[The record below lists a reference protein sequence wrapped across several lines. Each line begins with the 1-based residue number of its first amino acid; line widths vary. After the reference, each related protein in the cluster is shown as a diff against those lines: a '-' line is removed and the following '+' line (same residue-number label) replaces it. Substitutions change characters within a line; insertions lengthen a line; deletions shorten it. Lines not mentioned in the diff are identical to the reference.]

1 MKNRKQ
7 IDARRLA
14 KKTSRAKRDKKYVA
28 PVRMAAPKPEKPDPM
43 EALKGLWFLLHGFNY
58 LSSDYTTGE
67 WKPVFDVYA
76 DDFDILGV
84 TPEFVQEHLAAS
96 YFDEATQTWQ
106 PKGKLLLAWASL
118 PPETMRGIRMALLGH
133 LAQQVTV
140 EQAAEE
146 LVKPHNPAVWA
157 FFHDQIISRLA
168 PPEAAPPAV
177 EGEGTTTDDGGTPTV
192 EEAP

>member
-7 IDARRLA
+7 METRRRQ
-14 KKTSRAKRDKKYVA
+14 KTADRAKRSKAYT
-28 PVRMAAPKPEKPDPM
+28 PPPKPKAKVQQPDPM
-43 EALKGLWFLLHGFNY
+43 EALKSLWFMLHGFNY

-76 DDFDILGV
+76 DDFDILAV
-84 TPEFVQEHLAAS
+84 TAESVREHLTP
-96 YFDEATQTWQ
+96 YYDETTQMWTA
-106 PKGKLLLAWASL
+106 KGKLLLAWAGL
-118 PPETMRGIRMALLGH
+118 PPDSMRGIRMALLGH
-133 LAQQVTV
+133 LAQQFTV

-146 LVKPHNPAVWA
+146 LVKPHHPAVWG

-168 PPEAAPPAV
+168 QPETAPAV
-177 EGEGTTTDDGGTPTV
+177 EGEGTTSADGDSLPV